1 MSHQITTQ
9 RYCLVSKGRASFI
22 ISNTVVNRLLLFG
35 LLIAACTGAQAQDF
49 RNVFVDESDNGKIM
63 SDLLKEV
70 EKEHSVDFIYDEEKL
85 RSLTVLRLREK
96 RKLLEY
102 LDDYLTEYKVIKVQ
116 DDVVAIVDKEFG
128 GEYGWKKENYIIFKQ
143 SSNTSVS
150 LTGTVLDGR
159 VDEPLI
165 GAQVSVP
172 EFKQGTLTDLDG
184 KFVIKGVTQGVM
196 LMDIQYVGYDPNTY
210 IIGFSPY
217 GKMESITATLLP
229 ASKQLESIT
238 ITAERIN
245 ENVTSELTG
254 IERLS
259 IATIKATP
267 SFLGE
272 ADPIRSLSTLPGVST
287 AGELASGFNVRGG
300 ESGQNLILQDG
311 ATIYNPSHLF
321 GFFSA
326 FNPDM
331 VSGVTLYK
339 GGGPANF
346 GSRISSV
353 LDVSL
358 KNGDAGK
365 HAVTGG
371 IGTISSRLSAEGPIV
386 RNKTSY
392 LIGGRISYC
401 NWLVQA
407 TDNIQLKN
415 SEANFYDITGKIFHT
430 INENNFLTLSAYK
443 SYDAFS
449 LATDSVF
456 SWGTDNLSLKWDH
469 TFHDNLYFALSVA
482 SSNYFSEVQSNNE
495 IDRFTYRNAINSL
508 NLKYDLTYVIGEES
522 KVIAGFESS
531 GTLVEPG
538 KLDPAPDAINV
549 TAENMNDQRS
559 IESAIYVQS
568 DFQLSSKWSVSA
580 GLRYSYFLRMGK
592 DEIYTYDY
600 ANLEG
605 RYPEIIDTV
614 SYGSGEVIK
623 SYSGVEPR
631 LSLRFLLSENSSIK
645 ASYYRGLQYMHLI
658 SNTTSV
664 TPQDY
669 WIASGPY
676 MKPEIGDQ
684 ISLGYFTNLKDNQY
698 EVSVEGFYKEVENA
712 VDYIEGADIT
722 LNPALDAGLSQG
734 KGLAY
739 GVEVLLKRSTGRL
752 NGWIAYTYSR
762 SLRKFD
768 AESRIVINNGEYYP
782 ATFDQPNN
790 VSVVMNYQ
798 IGPRATFSANFN
810 YSTGRPITIPISK
823 YSYDAY
829 LSVLNY
835 SERNE
840 YRIPD
845 YHRLDF
851 SLTIKDNP
859 KKNPRLKSEWVI
871 SVFNVYG
878 RKNAYSIYFDRY
890 GNANKLSVL
899 GSIFPSLTYNFKF

>member
-1 MSHQITTQ
+1 MNKLFITLLITT
-9 RYCLVSKGRASFI
+9 CA
-22 ISNTVVNRLLLFG
+22 TV
-35 LLIAACTGAQAQDF
+35 IHAQDF
-49 RNVFVDESDNGKIM
+49 RNIFVDQSDNGKVF
-63 SDLLKEV
+63 SDLLKEL
-70 EKEHSVDFIYDEEKL
+70 EAEHSVDIIYDEAKM
-85 RSLTVLRLREK
+85 RSMTALRLTEK
-96 RKLLEY
+96 RRLLEY
-102 LDDYLTEYKVIKVQ
+102 LNDYLTDYKVVRVQ
-116 DDVVAIVDKEFG
+116 DDVLAIVDKTFG
-128 GEYGWKKENYIIFKQ
+128 GEYGWKKEDYIIFKQ
-143 SSNTSVS
+143 APTSTVS
-150 LTGTVLDGR
+150 LAGEVQDGR
-159 VDEPLI
+159 VNEPLI
-165 GAQVSVP
+165 GAQVSFP
-172 EFKQGTLTDLDG
+172 ATRQGTLTDVEG
-184 KFVIKGVTQGVM
+184 KFTLNGITQGVS
-196 LMDIQYVGYDPNTY
+196 LMEIQYVGYDPNTY
-210 IIGFSPY
+210 IIGFSPF
-217 GKMESITATLLP
+217 GKAETISATLFP

-238 ITAERIN
+238 ITAERID
-245 ENVTSELTG
+245 ENVASHLTG

-267 SFLGE
+267 SFMGE
-272 ADPIRSLSTLPGVST
+272 ADPIRSLTTLPGVST

-300 ESGQNLILQDG
+300 ESGQNLVLQDG

-365 HAVTGG
+365 HAITGG
-371 IGTISSRLSAEGPIV
+371 IGTISSRLSAEGPLV
-386 RNKTSY
+386 RNKSSY

-407 TDNIQLKN
+407 TDNIQLKS

-430 INENNFLTLSAYK
+430 INENNFLTLSGYK

-456 SWGTDNLSLKWDH
+456 SWGTNNISLKWDH
-469 TFHDNLYFALSVA
+469 TFHDNLNSALIVS

-495 IDRFTYRNAINSL
+495 IDRFTYKNAINNL
-508 NLKYDLTYVIGEES
+508 GLKYDLTYAIGEES
-522 KVIAGFESS
+522 KVIGGFESS

-538 KLDPAPDAINV
+538 KLDPAENAVNV
-549 TAENMNDQRS
+549 VAQNMSDQRS
-559 IESAIYVQS
+559 IESAVYLQG
-568 DFQLSSKWSVSA
+568 DFQVSEKWSLSA
-580 GLRYSYFLRMGK
+580 GLRYSYFMRMGK

-600 ANLEG
+600 NNFEG
-605 RYPEIIDTV
+605 RYPSIMDTV
-614 SYGSGEVIK
+614 SYSSGEIIK
-623 SYSGVEPR
+623 SYGGLEPR
-631 LSLRFLLSENSSIK
+631 VSVRFLVSPNSSIK
-645 ASYYRGLQYMHLI
+645 TSYYRGLQYMHLI

-676 MKPEIGDQ
+676 LKPEIGNQ
-684 ISLGYFTNLKDNQY
+684 VTLGYFTNLKNNQY

-739 GVEVLLKRSTGRL
+739 GVEVLLKRNTGRL
-752 NGWIAYTYSR
+752 NGWVAYTYSR

-768 AESRIVINNGEYYP
+768 SESSIVINKGEYYP
-782 ATFDQPNN
+782 ATFDQPNK

-798 IGPRATFSANFN
+798 LGPRTTFSANFN

-823 YSYDAY
+823 FSYDAY

-845 YHRLDF
+845 YHRLDV

-859 KKNPRLKSEWVI
+859 KKSHRLKSEWVI

-878 RKNAYSIYFDRY
+878 RKNAYSIYFDRW
-890 GNANKLSVL
+890 GMAKKLSVL
-899 GSIFPSLTYNFKF
+899 GSIFPSITYNFKF

>member
-1 MSHQITTQ
+1 VK
-9 RYCLVSKGRASFI
+9 RLFCALVI
-22 ISNTVVNRLLLFG
+22 NTCTIVIS
-35 LLIAACTGAQAQDF
+35 QAQDF
-49 RNVFVDESDNGKIM
+49 KNIFVDETDNGKIL
-63 SDLLKEV
+63 SELLKEV
-70 EKEHSVDFIYDEEKL
+70 EEKYSVDFICDESKM
-85 RSLTVLRLREK
+85 RSLTVLRLSEK
-96 RKLLEY
+96 RRLLEY
-102 LDDYLTEYKVIKVQ
+102 LGDYLTEYKVVKIQ
-116 DDVVAIVDKEFG
+116 DDIVAIVDQAFG
-128 GEYGWKKENYIIFKQ
+128 GEFGWKKENYIIFKQ
-143 SSNTSVS
+143 SA
-150 LTGTVLDGR
+150 GTTVTLSGVVMDGR
-159 VDEPLI
+159 ASEPLI
-165 GAQVSVP
+165 GAQVSIP
-172 EFKQGTLTDLDG
+172 EFKQGTLTDVDG
-184 KFVIKGVTQGVM
+184 KFSIKGVTQDALIM
-196 LMDIQYVGYDPNTY
+196 EIQYVGYDPNTY
-210 IIGFSPY
+210 IVGFSPY
-217 GKMESITATLLP
+217 GKTETISATLFP
-229 ASKQLESIT
+229 ASMQLESVT
-238 ITAERIN
+238 ITAERID
-245 ENVTSELTG
+245 ENVAGQLTG

-267 SFLGE
+267 AFMGE
-272 ADPIRSLSTLPGVST
+272 ADPIRSLTTLPGVST

-300 ESGQNLILQDG
+300 ESGQNLVLQDG

-339 GGGPANF
+339 GGGPATF

-365 HAVTGG
+365 HAITGG
-371 IGTISSRLSAEGPIV
+371 VGTISSRLAVEGPLV
-386 RNKTSY
+386 RNKSSY
-392 LIGGRISYC
+392 MIGGRISYC
-401 NWLVQA
+401 NWLIQA
-407 TDNIQLKN
+407 TDNIQLKS
-415 SEANFYDITGKIFHT
+415 SEANFYDVTAKIFHT
-430 INENNFLTLSAYK
+430 FNENNFLTLTAYK

-469 TFHDNLYFALSVA
+469 TFRDNLSSALILS

-495 IDRFTYRNAINSL
+495 IDRFTYRNAINNL
-508 NLKYDLTYVIGEES
+508 GLKYDLTYTINEES
-522 KVIAGFESS
+522 KVIGGIESS

-538 KLDPAPDAINV
+538 KLDPAQNAVNV
-549 TAENMNDQRS
+549 VTQNMSDQRA
-559 IESAIYVQS
+559 IESAIYLQG
-568 DFQLSSKWSVSA
+568 DFQLNTKLSLSA
-580 GLRYSYFLRMGK
+580 GLRYSYFLRMGA
-592 DEIYTYDY
+592 DDIYTYDY
-600 ANLEG
+600 SNFEG
-605 RYPEIIDTV
+605 RYPAIQDTV

-623 SYSGVEPR
+623 SYGGLEPR
-631 LSLRFLLSENSSIK
+631 VSLRFLLSPNSSVK

-669 WIASGPY
+669 WITSGPY
-676 MKPEIGDQ
+676 LKPEIGNQ
-684 ISLGYFTNLKDNQY
+684 VSLGYFTNLKNNQY
-698 EVSVEGFYKEVENA
+698 EVSAEGFYKEVENA

-722 LNPALDAGLSQG
+722 LNPALDAGISQG

-739 GVEVLLKRSTGRL
+739 GVEVLLKRNTGRL
-752 NGWIAYTYSR
+752 NGWVAYTFSR

-768 AESRIVINNGEYYP
+768 AESTIVINKGEYYP
-782 ATFDQPNN
+782 ATFDQPHHA
-790 VSVVMNYQ
+790 SVVMNYQ
-798 IGPRATFSANFN
+798 LGPRSIFSANFN
-810 YSTGRPITIPISK
+810 YTTGRPITIPISK

-859 KKNPRLKSEWVI
+859 KKSHRLKSEWVI

-899 GSIFPSLTYNFKF
+899 GSIFPSLTYNFRF